1 MSRNEA
7 ILLNSLV
14 LTETQNCQPES
25 NTQNEKE
32 NFIFIKFT
40 NRAEIIFLTYSAI
53 QIKKR
58 EVFFVFNIDIRFIDG
73 YISYRFR

>member
-1 MSRNEA
+1 MERHLIGIIKFDMSRNEA

-40 NRAEIIFLTYSAI
+40 NRAGIIFLTYSAI
-53 QIKKR
+53 QIKKKTGILR
-58 EVFFVFNIDIRFIDG
+58 IQ
-73 YISYRFR
+73 YRH

>member
-14 LTETQNCQPES
+14 LTGTQNCQPES
-25 NTQNEKE
+25 NIQNEKE
-32 NFIFIKFT
+32 NFIFIKFI

-53 QIKKR
+53 QIKKKTGILR
-58 EVFFVFNIDIRFIDG
+58 IQ
-73 YISYRFR
+73 YRH